1 MNMVGALL
9 FLAFVLALLSSTR
22 ERQQMDTP
30 DLAALECQRLA
41 LQEQIAAQRTTLA
54 VFTTLTQDI
63 ENQRHVLEIYQR
75 EIRELDEEYQEK
87 VVRNARLDEVYGA
100 FSEAWKASEQA

>member
-1 MNMVGALL
+1 MNLAGALL
-9 FLAFVLALLSSTR
+9 FLAIVLAILSTR
-22 ERQQMDTP
+22 EERQPDTH
-30 DLAALECQRLA
+30 DLAAMECQRLA
-41 LQEQIAAQRTTLA
+41 LQEQIAAKRTTLA
-54 VFTTLTQDI
+54 VFDTISHEI
-63 ENQRHVLEIYQR
+63 EAMQHTKEIYER